1 MNVVKASNEFVGL
14 DENNIVS
21 QLSCIECDEEQRKC
35 LLKET
40 RPFENRYVFVRFGEV
55 TEQFRNITYY
65 NVVFIKEFWDNSRY
79 KHAPMTEAAARRFYE
94 KN

>member
-1 MNVVKASNEFVGL
+1 MNIVKADKLFVGI
-14 DENNIVS
+14 DDNNVVS
-21 QLSCIECDEEQRKC
+21 QLSCVECDEEQRKV

-55 TEQFRNITYY
+55 TLKFSNVVYY
-65 NVVFIKEFWDNSRY
+65 NVEFIKEFWDDSKY